1 MSTPNERSLLY
12 GNHGLT
18 GALFSVPIITIPSLS
33 SAQPL
38 FDNNTDST
46 WHAVSS
52 TIWFQISLGLS
63 IVTACIPSL
72 KGVIDSLMGAT
83 AAAMIQG
90 PYELRAGTDKSGG
103 GFTATRATNS
113 KQNSYARSG
122 ASSGAGRRGPGAS
135 KRKSTTPLA
144 TWGDVEHQ
152 TTIRNESPD
161 RSESVRKLT
170 DGVIVVRDE
179 VEVLYDDKTRR
190 TSRGNDSR
198 DSSEGG
204 YRM

>member
-1 MSTPNERSLLY
+1 
-12 GNHGLT
+12 
-18 GALFSVPIITIPSLS
+18 
-33 SAQPL
+33 
-38 FDNNTDST
+38 
-46 WHAVSS
+46 
-52 TIWFQISLGLS
+52 
-63 IVTACIPSL
+63 VTACIPSL

-90 PYELRAGTDKSGG
+90 PYELRAGTDNS

-144 TWGDVEHQ
+144 SWGDVEHQ

-179 VEVLYDDKTRR
+179 VEVLYDDKVRR
-190 TSRGNDSR
+190 ASRGNESR